1 MLHHVADQ
9 PHPSLKKWCISCN
22 KFLEFLDGIEQNGL
36 ITTTF
41 QEISES
47 DFNETQLKNKVVI
60 TFDDCAAALF
70 DFAIPELLR
79 RKMKAVFYM
88 PSEHIDGLNIWDIE
102 EHSMISVKLM
112 NAIQLQQLVSMG
124 MEIGSHGEKHIKLDT
139 VSKDLAYND
148 MLNSKITLEGLL
160 NNKVYSFAFPYGKI
174 PVQHQ
179 QLLNK
184 AGYKFGL
191 SIYTAFETNYTLRRF
206 AINEHDGKQTI
217 NMKLS
222 SKYRLM
228 RFFYDPILLLKNKL
242 FKA

>member
-1 MLHHVADQ
+1 MLHHVANQ
-9 PHPSLKKWCISCN
+9 PHPSLKKWCISHN
-22 KFLEFLDGIEQNGL
+22 KFLELLDGIEQNGL
-36 ITTTF
+36 ATTTF
-41 QEISES
+41 QEIWES
-47 DFNETQLKNKVVI
+47 NFNEIQLKNKVII

-112 NAIQLQQLVSMG
+112 NAVQLQHLVSLG

-139 VSKDLAYND
+139 VSKNLAYTD
-148 MLNSKITLEGLL
+148 MLNSKKTLEGLL
-160 NNKVYSFAFPYGKI
+160 NTKVYSFAFPYGKI

-179 QLLNK
+179 QMLIK

-191 SIYTAFETNYTLRRF
+191 SIYSPYEKNYALRRF
-206 AINEHDGKQTI
+206 AINETDDKQTI
-217 NMKLS
+217 NMKLNS
-222 SKYRLM
+222 RYRLM
-228 RFFYDPILLLKNKL
+228 RIFYDPILLLKNKL